1 MKIWHCSHRC
11 FFDVGIA
18 HCQTAWHTLNN
29 ARYFSIRTAFKKS
42 ERQIVSVWK
51 SFSKKNIIQKLR
63 EVGLQNG
70 DIVMVHTSLKK
81 WAMSAAGTDRNRS
94 LDGSRRKKRI
104 NHDAHAIMEK
114 SSSRR
119 RRSWG
124 RRPERLG
131 FDSGELARIR
141 QDTDAHQHN
150 GSRSRDVSADAGQ
163 HPKRPSRKVCLRV
176 GKTRRLFNR
185 EP

>member
-1 MKIWHCSHRC
+1 
-11 FFDVGIA
+11 
-18 HCQTAWHTLNN
+18 
-29 ARYFSIRTAFKKS
+29 
-42 ERQIVSVWK
+42 
-51 SFSKKNIIQKLR
+51 
-63 EVGLQNG
+63 
-70 DIVMVHTSLKK
+70 MVHTSLKK

-114 SSSRR
+114 SGSRR

-163 HPKRPSRKVCLRV
+163 HLKRPYRKVCLRV